1 MATIPLKTLTLPDT
15 GNKYTIPQIDNTLT
29 KTGFA
34 ADSKKTGDEISALKT
49 KVNKMETFL
58 RTLGYTP

>member
-1 MATIPLKTLTLPDT
+1 MATIPLKTITLPDL
-15 GNKYTIPQIDNTLT
+15 GNTYTVPQIDNTLT